1 MKSVK
6 MRSAIL
12 TAALLTASFVLS
24 ACRGTE
30 PPAGENL
37 STGEGDTHEV
47 MTGVDVIPEGTVAPE
62 TIPEMVTA
70 EEPSSGSFT
79 GASDTIVTLLG
90 DGATVEGSGV
100 TVSGSVVT
108 FTAAGTYLISGTL
121 DNGQLVIDTTDTEK
135 VKLILNG
142 VSVSCADGPAVYVV
156 SAPKKAI
163 LYTAEDS
170 INLLSDGSGYVVPD
184 EAQVEGVVYPN
195 ACIYA
200 CDDLKLDGAGT
211 LQITAH
217 GDKGINT
224 KDDLEIAGGTVLVT
238 APGVGIRANDSVEM
252 TGGSVTVTT
261 TDGDGLKTSNV
272 ETEGSGWIRISG
284 GALYISA
291 VGDAVN
297 AATDLTVTDGTLVL
311 TTLNTDGSALKES
324 SASSSSTPTA
334 PGRFG
339 GFGGMGEGNSNKPDF
354 SAKGLKAGGTLTVSG
369 GKVTLVTLDDG
380 IHSNDTVI
388 IEGGQLYIRAG
399 DDGIHADKVLT
410 ISGGNTEVA
419 QSYEGLEALKIN
431 ILGGTNRVT
440 STDDGMNA
448 SGGTTSGMQPG
459 GPGQGG
465 PGPGGR
471 PGMGGRG
478 TTTSGTIATT
488 TEDTPL
494 LTIAG
499 GFTVVNAGGDGID
512 SNGNIDMT
520 GGTLLVFGPTNSNNG
535 AIDSGDG
542 GYGMTISGGT
552 LLAVGASGM
561 AETADNNGQAVW
573 TATFRS
579 TVAANTLLGLM
590 DGNGQLICAYQL
602 PKSISSIVF
611 SSPDLVSGQTYT
623 LVQGGTGDADGDG
636 QVDASTYTGYSEVGS
651 LTAN

>member
-1 MKSVK
+1 MKSIQ
-6 MRSAIL
+6 MRSAVL

-24 ACRGTE
+24 ACRGTA
-30 PPAGENL
+30 PPAGGDP
-37 STGEGDTHEV
+37 STGEGGTLEV

-62 TIPEMVTA
+62 TVPEMVTA

-79 GASDTIVTLLG
+79 GASDTVVTLLG

-108 FTAAGTYLISGTL
+108 FTAAGTYLVSGTL
-121 DNGQLVIDTTDTEK
+121 NNGQLVIDTADTEK

-163 LYTAEDS
+163 LYTAENS
-170 INLLSDGSGYVVPD
+170 VNLLSDGSGYVVPD

-195 ACIYA
+195 ACVYA

-238 APGVGIRANDSVEM
+238 APGAGIRANDSVEM

-261 TDGDGLKTSNV
+261 TGGDGLKTSNV
-272 ETEGSGWIRISG
+272 ETAGSGWIRISG

-291 VGDAVN
+291 VGDGIH

-339 GFGGMGEGNSNKPDF
+339 GFGGMGEGNSSKPDF

-388 IEGGQLYIRAG
+388 IAGGQLYIRAG

-410 ISGGNTEVA
+410 LSGGNTEVA

-448 SGGTTSGMQPG
+448 SGGTTSGMQSGIPG
-459 GPGQGG
+459 A
-465 PGPGGR
+465 GGR
-471 PGMGGRG
+471 PGTGGRG

-512 SNGNIDMT
+512 SNGNIEMT
-520 GGTLLVFGPTNSNNG
+520 GGTLLVFGPTNSGNG
-535 AIDSGDG
+535 AIDTGDG
-542 GYGMTISGGT
+542 GYGMTVSGGT

-561 AETADNNGQAVW
+561 SESASNNGQAVW
-573 TATFRS
+573 VASFRS
-579 TVAANTLLGLM
+579 TVAANILLGLM
-590 DGNGQLICAYQL
+590 DGDGQLICAYQL

-623 LVQGGTGDADGDG
+623 LVQGGTGDTDGDG
-636 QVDASTYTGYSEVGS
+636 QIDIATYAGYSEVGS

>member
-1 MKSVK
+1 MKSIQ
-6 MRSAIL
+6 MRSAVL

-24 ACRGTE
+24 ACRGTD
-30 PPAGENL
+30 PLAGGDP
-37 STGEGDTHEV
+37 STGEGGTLEV

-62 TIPEMVTA
+62 TVPEMVTA

-79 GASDTIVTLLG
+79 GASDTVVTLLG

-108 FTAAGTYLISGTL
+108 FTAAGTYLVSGTL
-121 DNGQLVIDTTDTEK
+121 NNGQLVIDTADTEK

-163 LYTAEDS
+163 LYTAENS
-170 INLLSDGSGYVVPD
+170 VNLLSDGSGYVVPD

-195 ACIYA
+195 ACVYA

-211 LQITAH
+211 LQITAY

-224 KDDLEIAGGTVLVT
+224 KDDLEITGGTVLVT
-238 APGVGIRANDSVEM
+238 APGAGIRANDSVEM

-261 TDGDGLKTSNV
+261 TGGDGLKTSNV

-291 VGDAVN
+291 VGDGIY

-324 SASSSSTPTA
+324 TTSSTSITS
-334 PGRFG
+334 GRFG
-339 GFGGMGEGNSNKPDF
+339 GFGGMGEGNSDKPDF

-380 IHSNDTVI
+380 IHSDDTVI
-388 IEGGQLYIRAG
+388 IAGGQLYIRAG

-410 ISGGNTEVA
+410 LSGGNTEVA

-459 GPGQGG
+459 GPG
-465 PGPGGR
+465 PGGR
-471 PGMGGRG
+471 PGIGGRG

-520 GGTLLVFGPTNSNNG
+520 GGTLLVFGPTNSGNG
-535 AIDSGDG
+535 AIDTGDG
-542 GYGMTISGGT
+542 GYGMTVSGGT

-573 TATFRS
+573 TTPLRS

-590 DGNGQLICAYQL
+590 DGDGKIICAYQL

-636 QVDASTYTGYSEVGS
+636 QVDASTYTGYSEVSS
-651 LTAN
+651 LMAN